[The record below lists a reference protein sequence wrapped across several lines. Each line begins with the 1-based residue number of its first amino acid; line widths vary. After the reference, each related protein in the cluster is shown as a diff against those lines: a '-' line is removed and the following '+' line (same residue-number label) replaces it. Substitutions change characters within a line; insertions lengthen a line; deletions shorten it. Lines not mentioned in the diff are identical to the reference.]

1 MEQNNI
7 EFKNLKVTNGAELEE
22 YFEDTEKAYSILKDL
37 TFDIKY
43 IGTEIGKGYKYITTI
58 YKNGKKADFEY
69 FEGSAFDLLD
79 LKNAL
84 DKILNCVCCIVTD
97 FVLVEELDLL
107 DFIDEFE
114 YNNNLREGQRIYNLI
129 LENNKKLLEILDKTE
144 IEEIVSLKR

>member
-1 MEQNNI
+1 MEKNI
-7 EFKNLKVTNGAELEE
+7 EFENLKVTNGAELEN
-22 YFEDTEKAYSILKDL
+22 YFEDTEKVYDILKDL
-37 TFDIKY
+37 TFSIKY
-43 IGTEIGKGYKYITTI
+43 IGTEIAKGYKYIVTI
-58 YKNGKKADFEY
+58 YKNEKKADFEY
-69 FEGSAFDLLD
+69 FEGSAFDMLD
-79 LKNAL
+79 LENAL

-144 IEEIVSLKR
+144 IEEIVSLKK

>member
-1 MEQNNI
+1 MEKNI
-7 EFKNLKVTNGAELEE
+7 EFKNLKVTNGAELEN
-22 YFEDTEKAYSILKDL
+22 YFEDTEKVYDILKDL
-37 TFDIKY
+37 TFSIKY

-69 FEGSAFDLLD
+69 FEGSAFDMLD

-144 IEEIVSLKR
+144 IEEIVSLKK

>member
-1 MEQNNI
+1 MEKNI
-7 EFKNLKVTNGAELEE
+7 EFENLKVTNGAELEN
-22 YFEDTEKAYSILKDL
+22 YFEDTEKVYDILKDL
-37 TFDIKY
+37 TFSIRY
-43 IGTEIGKGYKYITTI
+43 IGTEIAKGYKYIVTI
-58 YKNGKKADFEY
+58 YKNEKKADFEY
-69 FEGSAFDLLD
+69 FEGSAFDMLD
-79 LKNAL
+79 LENAL

>member
-7 EFKNLKVTNGAELEE
+7 EFKNLKVTNGAELEN
-22 YFEDTEKAYSILKDL
+22 YFEDTEKVYDILKDL
-37 TFDIKY
+37 TFSIKY
-43 IGTEIGKGYKYITTI
+43 IGTEIAKGYKYIVTI
-58 YKNGKKADFEY
+58 YKNERKADFEY
-69 FEGSAFDLLD
+69 FEGTGNDLLD
-79 LKNAL
+79 LENAL

-144 IEEIVSLKR
+144 IEEIVSLKK

>member
-1 MEQNNI
+1 MEKNI
-7 EFKNLKVTNGAELEE
+7 EFENLKVTNGAELEN
-22 YFEDTEKAYSILKDL
+22 YFEDTEKVYDILKDL
-37 TFDIKY
+37 TFSIKY
-43 IGTEIGKGYKYITTI
+43 IGTEIAKGYKYIVTI
-58 YKNGKKADFEY
+58 YKNEKKADFEY
-69 FEGSAFDLLD
+69 FEGSAFDMLD
-79 LKNAL
+79 LENAL

-129 LENNKKLLEILDKTE
+129 LENNKKLLEILDTTE

>member
-7 EFKNLKVTNGAELEE
+7 EFKNLKVTNGAELEN
-22 YFEDTEKAYSILKDL
+22 YFEDTEKVYDILKGL
-37 TFDIKY
+37 TFSIKY
-43 IGTEIGKGYKYITTI
+43 IGTEIAKGYKYIVTI
-58 YKNGKKADFEY
+58 YKNEKKADFEY
-69 FEGSAFDLLD
+69 FEGTGNDLLD
-79 LKNAL
+79 LENTL
-84 DKILNCVCCIVTD
+84 DKIINCIYCIVTD

-114 YNNNLREGQRIYNLI
+114 YNNTLKEGERIYNLI

>member
-69 FEGSAFDLLD
+69 FEGSAFDMLD
-79 LKNAL
+79 LENAL

-129 LENNKKLLEILDKTE
+129 LENNKKLLEILDTTE

>member
-7 EFKNLKVTNGAELEE
+7 EFKNLKVTNGAELEN
-22 YFEDTEKAYSILKDL
+22 YFEDTEKVYDILKDL
-37 TFDIKY
+37 TFSIKY
-43 IGTEIGKGYKYITTI
+43 IGTEIAKGYKYIVTI
-58 YKNGKKADFEY
+58 YKNEKKADFEY
-69 FEGSAFDLLD
+69 FEGSAFDMLD
-79 LKNAL
+79 LENAL

-129 LENNKKLLEILDKTE
+129 LENNKKLLEILDTTE
-144 IEEIVSLKR
+144 IEEIVSLKK